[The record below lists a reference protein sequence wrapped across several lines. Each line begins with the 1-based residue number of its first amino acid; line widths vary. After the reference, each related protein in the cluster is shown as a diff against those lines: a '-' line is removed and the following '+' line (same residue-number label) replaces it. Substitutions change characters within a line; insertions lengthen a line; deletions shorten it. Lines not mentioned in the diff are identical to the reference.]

1 VTLPSSKAADVA
13 VKEAALH
20 ENVVS
25 AFVHSNDVLPL
36 FFALF

>member
-1 VTLPSSKAADVA
+1 MALPSSKAADVA
-13 VKEAALH
+13 AKEAALH

-25 AFVHSNDVLPL
+25 ALAHSSDVTPL